1 MGWAGLRVTVRAG
14 NARIR
19 RALAMRQSE
28 HSSHAWSG
36 NAAFVCAG
44 GDAACPGD
52 AVMLQQTR
60 GLAGGIAFE
69 EHLGGKALCIVPALV
84 VVPELASVVKFQ
96 PRTFH
101 AHAVSR
107 VIVTAPSLP
116 QVCEVA

>member
-1 MGWAGLRVTVRAG
+1 MGGIESHGEGGQCEDSACTGDEAERAQLPCMVRQRG
-14 NARIR
+14 IR
-19 RALAMRQSE
+19 MRGS
-28 HSSHAWSG
+28 
-36 NAAFVCAG
+36 C
-44 GDAACPGD
+44 GDAAFPGD